1 MKESKE
7 TLNQRIKENL
17 TPEQLQDLKEFY
29 VERLVDN
36 MSTKDLVAYV
46 TDDMTDYVNKQ
57 SPLEFF
63 DDAYSYFDD
72 YFDEIVEEIKGGQF
86 ENDLHQEQTMSMTP
100 KELIK
105 EVYEIAFGE
114 DAYLRGFFPEEVVE
128 RLQEFSDGSNPIL
141 IEEAWNE
148 AEELNTSLREL
159 NDSDLVDCRQAL
171 IDRTNRIMEA
181 LNEIGTEE

>member
-1 MKESKE
+1 M
-7 TLNQRIKENL
+7 R
-17 TPEQLQDLKEFY
+17 
-29 VERLVDN
+29 
-36 MSTKDLVAYV
+36 
-46 TDDMTDYVNKQ
+46 
-57 SPLEFF
+57 
-63 DDAYSYFDD
+63 
-72 YFDEIVEEIKGGQF
+72 
-86 ENDLHQEQTMSMTP
+86 MTP

-105 EVYEIAFGE
+105 AVYEIAYGE

-148 AEELNTSLREL
+148 TEDLNTSLREL
-159 NDSDLVDCRQAL
+159 NDYDLVACRQDL